1 MLFRSGGNGSIIAGT
16 GNVSLNA
23 SQGNVTL
30 NAVANQ
36 ISGNVLTLRALNTSN
51 VNTAVRTLTANITGS
66 GQDLT
71 VNEGDDLAIGANGVT
86 SNGGNVTL
94 TTAGA
99 ITGGG
104 TVAANALNITVGGN
118 STINTSV
125 NSVSF
130 AVTKTGATLA
140 IYEDNGLNISGNQI
154 TGNGTTVVSV
164 ANGTLNVAGTITA
177 PNASLTLNVPN
188 GSLALSNI
196 VTLNQL
202 DITAANLSPLA
213 TNVAALSVN
222 LTGSGNAVVVTEQ
235 NDLTIFGA
243 NGVRTNNGNVSI
255 TTGNAARGNLSLN
268 APISAGTANV
278 ALTANGAVNTGSV
291 AGVVSGNV
299 LNVAVQNT
307 SSISTNVTSVVG
319 TISGAGQTLTINE
332 QNGLQIG
339 AANLAATGGAGIAVN
354 VANGALNGSGNIT
367 SANGP
372 ISVTLGNG
380 PLNMTGALNAGTDGN
395 LTLSVNGTVSMTG
408 ANQIVG
414 NVLSLTSSGN
424 AAINTALKSL
434 VANITGANASLAITD
449 TDALAVGMNGV
460 RTKNGNI
467 SLASGK
473 DSVGNLTLYGFV
485 DAGFSNA
492 TLSANGVIGG
502 IGVVSANVLNLA
514 PTNGATLNTSV
525 NALVANVTGTGPLV
539 ITESND
545 LAVSGNNIRTANGDI
560 LITLATGSLGGNGG
574 INAGTGNVTLNASQG
589 NVTLNAVDG
598 QIRGNVLNV
607 TAKANT
613 ALNTN
618 VNTLIANITGT
629 GSTLTVN
636 EVNNLTAIGN
646 NVRTANGDVSI
657 TLATGSLGGSG
668 SIVAGS
674 GNVTLNASQGSV
686 TLNAVAGQ
694 ISGNVLNVT
703 ANGSTALNTNVNTLI
718 TNITGLGSTL
728 TVNEVN
734 NLTAIGQNVATNNG
748 DIAINLVS
756 GSLGGNGS
764 ILAGNGNVSIGA
776 ANGNITLNAVPSQVV
791 ANVLSTTS
799 KGDTLLNTR
808 ATSLNSLVTSS
819 GNLTVVEADNL
830 NINSAQTT
838 NGAVT
843 ITTNNASTLNVF
855 SINAAVGSSGKIGR
869 AHV

>member
-1 MLFRSGGNGSIIAGT
+1 MCSS
-16 GNVSLNA
+16 
-23 SQGNVTL
+23 
-30 NAVANQ
+30 
-36 ISGNVLTLRALNTSN
+36 
-51 VNTAVRTLTANITGS
+51 
-66 GQDLT
+66 DL
-71 VNEGDDLAIGANGVT
+71 
-86 SNGGNVTL
+86 
-94 TTAGA
+94 
-99 ITGGG
+99 
-104 TVAANALNITVGGN
+104 
-118 STINTSV
+118 
-125 NSVSF
+125 
-130 AVTKTGATLA
+130 
-140 IYEDNGLNISGNQI
+140 
-154 TGNGTTVVSV
+154 
-164 ANGTLNVAGTITA
+164 
-177 PNASLTLNVPN
+177 
-188 GSLALSNI
+188 
-196 VTLNQL
+196 
-202 DITAANLSPLA
+202 
-213 TNVAALSVN
+213 
-222 LTGSGNAVVVTEQ
+222 
-235 NDLTIFGA
+235 
-243 NGVRTNNGNVSI
+243 
-255 TTGNAARGNLSLN
+255 
-268 APISAGTANV
+268 
-278 ALTANGAVNTGSV
+278 
-291 AGVVSGNV
+291 
-299 LNVAVQNT
+299 
-307 SSISTNVTSVVG
+307 
-319 TISGAGQTLTINE
+319 
-332 QNGLQIG
+332 LQIG

-748 DIAINLVS
+748 DVDRK
-756 GSLGGNGS
+756 
-764 ILAGNGNVSIGA
+764 
-776 ANGNITLNAVPSQVV
+776 
-791 ANVLSTTS
+791 ST
-799 KGDTLLNTR
+799 
-808 ATSLNSLVTSS
+808 V
-819 GNLTVVEADNL
+819 
-830 NINSAQTT
+830 
-838 NGAVT
+838 
-843 ITTNNASTLNVF
+843 
-855 SINAAVGSSGKIGR
+855 
-869 AHV
+869 